1 LNWLNGKKTE
11 VNPEVQ
17 ERQSRRRK
25 TAHFSPSDTET
36 VQIEGR
42 NPVREALRAGRAL
55 DCILMIY
62 SDRPG
67 PLQEIKSMAHERGV
81 RVDIVDRAH
90 LDRQSVTGRHQG
102 VIAIAAARGYV
113 DVEDI
118 LQRAHKRNETPFLLL
133 CDEIQDPHNL
143 GALLRSAEATGV
155 HGVVIPSRR
164 AVGLTPTVAKTSAG
178 AVEHVAVARVTNMV
192 QTMSLL
198 KEAGLWI
205 VGAEMN
211 AEQTLWEADLTGP
224 LAVVVGS
231 EGAGLGRLVSEHC
244 DFMVSIPM
252 CGRVNSLNA
261 SVAGSLILF
270 EVLRQRQRRE

>member
-1 LNWLNGKKTE
+1 
-11 VNPEVQ
+11 
-17 ERQSRRRK
+17 
-25 TAHFSPSDTET
+25 
-36 VQIEGR
+36 
-42 NPVREALRAGRAL
+42 
-55 DCILMIY
+55 M
-62 SDRPG
+62 
-67 PLQEIKSMAHERGV
+67 
-81 RVDIVDRAH
+81 
-90 LDRQSVTGRHQG
+90 
-102 VIAIAAARGYV
+102 
-113 DVEDI
+113 EDI

-192 QTMSLL
+192 QTMRLL

>member
-1 LNWLNGKKTE
+1 M
-11 VNPEVQ
+11 NPEVQ
-17 ERQSRRRK
+17 ERKPRKQRTQRR
-25 TAHFSPSDTET
+25 APSDSELA
-36 VQIEGR
+36 QIEGR

-55 DCILMIY
+55 ECILMV
-62 SDRPG
+62 SSERPG
-67 PLQEIKSMAHERGV
+67 PLLDIKAMAHERGV
-81 RVDIVDRAH
+81 RVEVVDRMQ

-102 VIAIAAARGYV
+102 VIAIAVARSYV

-118 LQRAHKRNETPFLLL
+118 LQVAAERNETPLLLL
-133 CDEIQDPHNL
+133 CDEVQDPHNL

-155 HGVVIPSRR
+155 HGLVIPTRR

-178 AVEHVAVARVTNMV
+178 AVEHVAVARVTNLV
-192 QTMSLL
+192 QAMKRL

-205 VGAEMN
+205 IGAEMS
-211 AEQTLWEADLTGP
+211 AEQTLWQADMTGP

-231 EGAGLGRLVSEHC
+231 EGTGLGRLVSEHC
-244 DFMVSIPM
+244 DFMVRIPM

-270 EVLRQRQRRE
+270 EVLRQRQRQE